1 MPNITGS
8 FSGRA
13 TAQSAMSVPDVA
25 NHEVNLMHVSG
36 VQRSPDDNWNNT
48 RIHYWGISDL
58 LDGRGTQHG
67 YFVNEHEDGGRDH
80 GTFEGK
86 VAIIGGQMTIEGTW
100 KFIDGTGK
108 YKGLAGNGTY
118 RGRMTA
124 PGVFEDTWEGAY
136 ELAVQTQAA

>member
-13 TAQSAMSVPDVA
+13 TAQSAMAVPDVA

-58 LDGRGTQHG
+58 LDAAAQLLDQLPAAA
-67 YFVNEHEDGGRDH
+67 E
-80 GTFEGK
+80 
-86 VAIIGGQMTIEGTW
+86 I
-100 KFIDGTGK
+100 
-108 YKGLAGNGTY
+108 
-118 RGRMTA
+118 
-124 PGVFEDTWEGAY
+124 VF
-136 ELAVQTQAA
+136 LAVQDAPKPALLEGKDIDSLLRQFEPCRIAYDIDQTIERVQPAQQIVILPV